1 MLCKVTHCTGRVSAN
16 IFLATC
22 SLRVVMA
29 KAFRWN
35 IRERV
40 CKLVPEN
47 HAINNP
53 HWMQSQNLSCLGVYL
68 EVLVCTQ
75 LWCQDFSS
83 PEHCWLF
90 EGAVLS
96 IRYLVLCILGMLL
109 SLGCMKREKAVVCW
123 IVLLTGLQRQWKC
136 LLQREASSSFSFS
149 LGTMMQVLG
158 EWIVWMCIG
167 AVITRSEVVLFNVKG
182 YSYSLSIV
190 AWLCQ

>member
-1 MLCKVTHCTGRVSAN
+1 M
-16 IFLATC
+16 
-22 SLRVVMA
+22 
-29 KAFRWN
+29 
-35 IRERV
+35 
-40 CKLVPEN
+40 
-47 HAINNP
+47 
-53 HWMQSQNLSCLGVYL
+53 
-68 EVLVCTQ
+68 CTQ

-158 EWIVWMCIG
+158 EWIAWLCIG
-167 AVITRSEVVLFNVKG
+167 AVITRSEVVLFNVEG

-190 AWLCQ
+190 AWLSVVDVALFCGSTEKLGRSWRMNEAMADTFGAKCVAIV